1 MNDELS
7 QTILLF
13 KPNKTAADVTLKE
26 RERERHLMKELA
38 EENKQP
44 PTKEEERTAPSIYS
58 VLYLTLSLISGA

>member
-26 RERERHLMKELA
+26 RERDPMKQLA

>member
-13 KPNKTAADVTLKE
+13 KPNKTAADVTLK
-26 RERERHLMKELA
+26 ERERHLMKELA